1 MRKKIKE
8 KVVLKHLVWTRINT
22 AHYERLQKLLAQSH
36 HKTMSELLRNMICNL
51 KVTILTRDESIDV
64 VMEEITRIRTAL
76 NGIGNNINQATRQI
90 HQTADKSK
98 VMMIGMEL
106 KEEVRL
112 VEVQLKELFPMMSK
126 LARKWLQE

>member
-76 NGIGNNINQATRQI
+76 NGIGNNTNQATRQI